1 MISTVIASAAKQS
14 TTLAVVGPMAS
25 GKNYICSQLEQEG
38 YTSVDAD
45 ILVHDAIDIAKE
57 RILDTFTPY
66 AQKKNIKIAR
76 HDGTI
81 DRQALGK
88 LLFSIPELLTVQ
100 ESIVYPI
107 IIQQIQEFVN
117 QHEKSIINATVLYK
131 TPELLALCDKVI
143 YVSSPF
149 FKRLLRA
156 LRRDK
161 LPPDQ
166 ILRRFHAQKNLLK
179 EYQKLVTPEKLV
191 IVRN

>member
-1 MISTVIASAAKQS
+1 MKEVI
-14 TTLAVVGPMAS
+14 AVVGPMAS
-25 GKNYICSQLEQEG
+25 GKNYICSQMEQEG
-38 YTSVDAD
+38 WSCVDAD
-45 ILVHDAIDIAKE
+45 LLVHDAIDIAKE

-107 IIQQIQEFVN
+107 IIQQIQDFIN

-131 TPELLALCDKVI
+131 TPELLQLCDKVI
-143 YVSSPF
+143 YVTAPF
-149 FKRLLRA
+149 FKRLARA
-156 LRRDK
+156 RRRDK
-161 LPPDQ
+161 LSLSQ
-166 ILRRFHAQKNLLK
+166 ILKRFHAQKNLLK
-179 EYQKLVTPEKLV
+179 EYQKLVPSEK
-191 IVRN
+191 IVVVKN

>member
-1 MISTVIASAAKQS
+1 MKEVI
-14 TTLAVVGPMAS
+14 AVVGPMAS
-25 GKNYICSQLEQEG
+25 GKNYICSQMEQEG
-38 YTSVDAD
+38 WSCVDAD
-45 ILVHDAIDIAKE
+45 LLVHDAIDIAKE

-107 IIQQIQEFVN
+107 IIQQIQDFIN

-143 YVSSPF
+143 YVTAPF
-149 FKRLLRA
+149 LKRLTRA
-156 LRRDK
+156 RRRDK
-161 LPPDQ
+161 LPFTQ
-166 ILRRFHAQKNLLK
+166 ILRRFHAQRNLLK
-179 EYQKLVTPEKLV
+179 EYQNLFPPEK
-191 IVRN
+191 IVVVKN